1 MVRKVSLL
9 SAPRPPFS
17 RPEEEEEPQVGDPA
31 IPPGATLLSILEQ
44 VNTPSPVSD
53 SREEDTE
60 LPHVLSEIIDPIK

>member
-1 MVRKVSLL
+1 MAQKVSLL

-17 RPEEEEEPQVGDPA
+17 RPEEEEEPQVGEPA

-53 SREEDTE
+53 SRQEETE
-60 LPHVLSEIIDPIK
+60 LPHVLSEMIE

>member
-1 MVRKVSLL
+1 MVQKVSLL

-53 SREEDTE
+53 SREEETE
-60 LPHVLSEIIDPIK
+60 LPHVLSEIIE